1 MSKNTLIL
9 DNPILIN
16 GKEVKELT
24 YDPMEITAEQFSVA
38 CAKSAAMDKSKTF
51 TFKVKENDFALHL
64 YLGMMAVI
72 AVNPD
77 IDISDLERIKGFDVL
92 DLTNIGSFFIMRKL
106 AVPSQASASGSSSE
120 NTANTSTQAS
130 EKSEE

>member
-1 MSKNTLIL
+1 MSKHTLVL

-24 YDPMEITAEQFSVA
+24 YDPQEITAEQFSVA
-38 CAKSAAMDKSKTF
+38 CAKSAAMDKSKTM
-51 TFKVKENDFALHL
+51 TFKVKENDYALHL

-77 IDISDLERIKGFDVL
+77 IDVSDLERVKGFDIL
-92 DLTNIGSFFIMRKL
+92 DLTNIGTFFMLRKS
-106 AVPSQASASGSSSE
+106 AAPSAESDSGSSCE
-120 NTANTSTQAS
+120 ATQNTSIATS
-130 EKSEE
+130 EKSDE

>member
-9 DNPILIN
+9 DNPITIN

-24 YDPMEITAEQFSVA
+24 YDAQEITAEQFNIA
-38 CAKSAAMDKSKTF
+38 CARSAALDKTKSF
-51 TFKVKENDFALHL
+51 TLKLKENDHALHL

-77 IDISDLERIKGFDVL
+77 IDVTDLERVKGFDIL
-92 DLTNIGSFFIMRKL
+92 DLTNIGTFFILRKS
-106 AVPSQASASGSSSE
+106 AAPSGQNSSDEQSE
-120 NTANTSTQAS
+120 NTANTSTQTSKTSA
-130 EKSEE
+130 E

>member
-1 MSKNTLIL
+1 MSQNILVL

-16 GKEVKELT
+16 GKEVRELS
-24 YDPMEITAEQFSVA
+24 YDAQQITADQFSIA
-38 CAKSAAMDKSKTF
+38 CAKSAAVDKSRAVTLKA
-51 TFKVKENDFALHL
+51 KENDYALHL

-77 IDISDLERIKGFDVL
+77 IDITDLERVKGFDIL
-92 DLTNIGSFFIMRKL
+92 DLTNIGTFFIMRRS
-106 AVPSQASASGSSSE
+106 VEPSAENSSE
-120 NTANTSTQAS
+120 KLSESTADTSTQAS

>member
-24 YDPMEITAEQFSVA
+24 YDPTEITAEQFSIA
-38 CAKSAAMDKSKTF
+38 CAKSAALDKNKTF
-51 TFKVKENDFALHL
+51 TFKLKENDIALHL

-77 IDISDLERIKGFDVL
+77 IDLSDLERIKGFDVL
-92 DLTNIGSFFIMRKL
+92 DLTNIGGFFIFRRS
-106 AVPSQASASGSSSE
+106 AEPSEESDSESSSE
-120 NTANTSTQAS
+120 TTANISTQAS
-130 EKSEE
+130 EKSSE